1 MQPLYPT
8 SAAATTFESTE
19 PERSREPRLLDRV
32 RDRIRYKHYS
42 IRTEQ
47 AYLDWIRRFIWFHDR
62 RHPDR
67 MGAAEI
73 EAYLTHLATVG
84 RVAAATQ
91 NQARSALLFLYREVL
106 GVELPW
112 LDGIESAKLP
122 KRMPV
127 VLSRSEVDMLL
138 SKVSGFA
145 GLIVH
150 LLYGSGMR
158 LMEGVRLRVKDIDFG
173 RHEIMIRDGKGGK
186 DRVTI
191 LPEAIAHRLRL
202 HLNWVKATHLE
213 DIERGYGEV
222 YLPFALARKYP
233 NASREWCWQYAFPAL
248 ALSVDSRTGE
258 TRRHHFSEQAVQRAV
273 RRAALDAG
281 FDKPITPH
289 TLRHSFATHLLEEGY
304 DIRTVQ
310 ELLGHKDV
318 STTMIY
324 THVLNRG
331 GRGVCSPLDRRAS
344 SAR

>member
-1 MQPLYPT
+1 MQLLYPT
-8 SAAATTFESTE
+8 SSAGTTLKSGE
-19 PERSREPRLLDRV
+19 PQGPRAPRLLDQV
-32 RDRIRYKHYS
+32 RDRIRFKHYS
-42 IRTEQ
+42 IRTEH
-47 AYLDWIRRFIWFHDR
+47 AYVDWIRRFILFHDR
-62 RHPDR
+62 RHPGS
-67 MGAAEI
+67 MGASEV
-73 EAYLTHLATVG
+73 EAYLTHLATAG

-91 NQARSALLFLYREVL
+91 NQAKSALLFLYREVL
-106 GVELPW
+106 GVDLPW
-112 LDGIESAKLP
+112 LDGIGGAKLP

-127 VLSRSEVDMLL
+127 VLNRSEVDVLL

-158 LMEGVRLRVKDIDFG
+158 LMEGVRLRIKDIDFV

-186 DRVTI
+186 DRVTL
-191 LPEAIAHRLRL
+191 LPESIANRLRL

-213 DIERGYGEV
+213 DLERGYGHV
-222 YLPFALARKYP
+222 HLPFALARKYP

-248 ALSVDSRTGE
+248 ALSVDARTGE

-281 FDKPITPH
+281 FDKPISPH
-289 TLRHSFATHLLEEGY
+289 TLRHSFATHLLEDGY

-331 GRGVCSPLDRRAS
+331 GRGVLSPLDRRPS
-344 SAR
+344 SVR